1 MLDSSCENAADGA
14 VLPEAQHARTDHFS
28 AETTNK
34 QKVVKIT
41 VWMALLFKQ
50 KGLSSSTSAA
60 DRWIFNDTAC
70 SSGLNVAGD
79 GVIDVRWS

>member
-41 VWMALLFKQ
+41 VWMTLLFKP
-50 KGLSSSTSAA
+50 KGPEFFHFS
-60 DRWIFNDTAC
+60 R
-70 SSGLNVAGD
+70 
-79 GVIDVRWS
+79 